1 MSDAAK
7 ARSAGDK
14 ADFLKQAKEKF
25 PQWDENANFFLKEL
39 KARNA
44 VKPIIKGLD
53 HFLIR
58 YLSEMQEAAKGKSP
72 KKKKAEGGGAVAS
85 DKPPAKDPEK
95 PASEKSKP
103 PDDDPLLEDVGS
115 ALLARSSADDEG
127 PKEHGSKTLAEI
139 CEEIRKDGGPGIHE
153 GDILMEKPGEKSDE
167 EENVEAVK
175 AAEQRQRQLRKR
187 ELPPTKSKVT
197 VDTESDDENKALF
210 PKKAKPASKPAI
222 KKAASKPKSE
232 RKEQAAQPKSDKDKD
247 ADDDSDDDAK
257 KSRYKRKS
265 ESQIIAEYNM
275 SRLRPAV
282 QQALF
287 ARDGLEIKDGAANRL
302 LNMHTII
309 GAAELVF
316 GKQEFKN
323 FKSAML
329 ASYED
334 KADQ

>member
-1 MSDAAK
+1 MSEAAK
-7 ARSAGDK
+7 ARTAADK
-14 ADFLKQAKEKF
+14 ADFLKTANEKF
-25 PQWDENANFFLKEL
+25 PQWDENAKAYLKDLKE
-39 KARNA
+39 RNA
-44 VKPIIKGLD
+44 RKPITKGLD
-53 HFLIR
+53 HFLMR
-58 YLSEMQEAAKGKSP
+58 HLSEMQDAAKAKSP
-72 KKKKAEGGGAVAS
+72 KKKKAEVGGADAS
-85 DKPPAKDPEK
+85 DKPPAKGPEK
-95 PASEKSKP
+95 PASEKPKP
-103 PDDDPLLEDVGS
+103 QEDDPLIEEVTS

-127 PKEHGSKTLAEI
+127 PKEHGDKTLAEI
-139 CEEIRKDGGPGIHE
+139 CKESREDGGPGINE

-175 AAEQRQRQLRKR
+175 AAEQRQLRKR
-187 ELPPTKSKVT
+187 ELPPTKSKV
-197 VDTESDDENKALF
+197 DTESDDDNKALF
-210 PKKAKPASKPAI
+210 PKKAKSASKPAI
-222 KKAASKPKSE
+222 KKEAAKPKSE
-232 RKEQAAQPKSDKDKD
+232 RKEQVAQPKSEKGKD

-265 ESQIIAEYNM
+265 GSQIIADYNM

-316 GKQEFKN
+316 GKQELKN
-323 FKSAML
+323 FKAAML
-329 ASYED
+329 ASYEE

>member
-7 ARSAGDK
+7 ARSAGEK
-14 ADFLKQAKEKF
+14 ADFLKTANEKF
-25 PQWDENANFFLKEL
+25 PQWDDNAKAFLKDL
-39 KARNA
+39 TQRNA
-44 VKPIIKGLD
+44 RKAITKGLD
-53 HFLIR
+53 HFLMR
-58 YLSEMQEAAKGKSP
+58 HLSEMQEAAKGKSP
-72 KKKKAEGGGAVAS
+72 KKKKPEGGGAVAS

-95 PASEKSKP
+95 PATEKPKP
-103 PDDDPLLEDVGS
+103 QENDPLLEEVSS
-115 ALLARSSADDEG
+115 ALLDRSSADDEG
-127 PKEHGSKTLAEI
+127 PKEHGGRTLAEI
-139 CEEIRKDGGPGIHE
+139 CKENREDGGPGVRE
-153 GDILMEKPGEKSDE
+153 GDFLMEKPGEKSDE
-167 EENVEAVK
+167 AENVEAVK

-187 ELPPTKSKVT
+187 ELPPTKSKA
-197 VDTESDDENKALF
+197 DTESDDENKALF

-222 KKAASKPKSE
+222 KKEAAKPKSE
-232 RKEQAAQPKSDKDKD
+232 RKEQVAQQKSDKGQD
-247 ADDDSDDDAK
+247 AGDDSDDDAK

-316 GKQEFKN
+316 GKQELKN
-323 FKSAML
+323 FKAAMF

-334 KADQ
+334 KTDQ